1 MQGSVISPNS
11 FSLYVADLKALGKA
25 NALCKYADDTTLLVP
40 RHCDVQLVDE
50 LEHVIKWSKAYI
62 LKLKYLNLGKTKE
75 IVFRR
80 SSVKRDILPSALD
93 DIERLECVKLFGVYI
108 DSKLSFCEH
117 VERLLSVYS
126 QRLYLLSQL
135 RKQNLPD

>member
-1 MQGSVISPNS
+1 MKSSRPNTERSQCTKINGIVSVFECINRSIVQGSVISPNS

-62 LKLKYLNLGKTKE
+62 LKLNSE
-75 IVFRR
+75 A
-80 SSVKRDILPSALD
+80 S
-93 DIERLECVKLFGVYI
+93 C
-108 DSKLSFCEH
+108 H
-117 VERLLSVYS
+117 
-126 QRLYLLSQL
+126 
-135 RKQNLPD
+135 